1 MAGCSIWALEWEEMH
16 VTIKLY
22 AALRDGRFSEQQK
35 SYEPGITVQGVMD
48 DLGIASGDAPVVFV
62 NGRNA
67 DNTILLHDE
76 DVIAIFPAIGG
87 G

>member
-1 MAGCSIWALEWEEMH
+1 MH

-22 AALRDGRFSEQQK
+22 AALRDGRFSERQK

-48 DLGIASGDAPVVFV
+48 DLGISSGDAPVVFV

-67 DNTILLHDE
+67 EDTVLLQDA
-76 DVIAIFPAIGG
+76 DVMAVFPAISGG
-87 G
+87 